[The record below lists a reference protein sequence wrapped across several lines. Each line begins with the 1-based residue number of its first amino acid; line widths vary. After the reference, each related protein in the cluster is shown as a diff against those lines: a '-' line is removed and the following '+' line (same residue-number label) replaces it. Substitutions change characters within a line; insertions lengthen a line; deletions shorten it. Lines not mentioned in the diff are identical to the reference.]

1 MYIASVST
9 TIKFH
14 EFPNGNVIHN
24 YQPGKVEGPVRSLS
38 WSRDGNWLVVV
49 PHSGQTE
56 IVGTKDQLK
65 LLKTIHEVDE
75 PTAACFQNT
84 TKKNIGIGTKSGLVL
99 IYDIKSRNVKKRF
112 PRASTQITHVAFTA
126 KDSHCI
132 TGCKNGEVLV
142 YNNVTNS
149 PPSNLRVPKSNSI
162 TCLKT
167 NQLKR
172 NLVLGGSN
180 EGIIVVWDI
189 NINRSKF
196 CTEAHKAPVNA
207 IAISPVNVDLIV
219 TAGADRQFC
228 FYDIADHKCIANIS
242 VENCITAVDFSPD
255 GTHFVMG
262 SQNGRVYI
270 YDSRNIQQ
278 PVNSFLAHTSAVRHI
293 AFQNRHESSD
303 SSVCSLSKSFDNVA
317 ITQEEKRRNKSVRT
331 SDFFGMHLYTVD
343 AGLDRKSVASVGGE
357 DSFIVALGLD
367 KDNTTESI
375 NNDVFVED
383 ISSKPNN
390 NDLDLPCSISLQ
402 LNKPEAGDLKM
413 KQFSSTPIFNIH
425 HSLSELSQTSN
436 VMHKSTTNATNSDE
450 IKTLVKECFSEEF
463 KTVIDDLKNDIKYE
477 STHTTH
483 QMRIMFLEM
492 HMAMVKMALKLEDFS
507 KRIRYDPHPTSNYEN
522 SLVDEIERLRKRN
535 DFLEEQLKNSTVA
548 KSVNGE

>member
-14 EFPNGNVIHN
+14 EFPNGNVIYN
-24 YQPGKVEGPVRSLS
+24 YQPGKLEGPVRSVS

-84 TKKNIGIGTKSGLVL
+84 TKKNVGIGTKSGLVL

-132 TGCKNGEVLV
+132 AGCKNGEVLV

-167 NQLKR
+167 NLMKR

-180 EGIIVVWDI
+180 EGIVVVWDI

-207 IAISPVNVDLIV
+207 IAISPVNIDLIV

-228 FYDIADHKCIANIS
+228 FYDIADNKCIANIS

-262 SQNGRVYI
+262 SQNGRVYV

-293 AFQNRHESSD
+293 AFQNGHEPSS
-303 SSVCSLSKSFDNVA
+303 SSVCSLSKSFDNVGV
-317 ITQEEKRRNKSVRT
+317 TQEEKRRSKSVRT
-331 SDFFGMHLYTVD
+331 SDFFGMHVHTVD
-343 AGLDRKSVASVGGE
+343 AGSDAKSNVSIEGE
-357 DSFIVALGLD
+357 DSFIAALGLD
-367 KDNTTESI
+367 KDNTAESL
-375 NNDVFVED
+375 NNDVFVKD
-383 ISSKPNN
+383 TSSKLPNTH
-390 NDLDLPCSISLQ
+390 DIDIPSSISLQ
-402 LNKPEAGDLKM
+402 LSKPEAGDFKV
-413 KQFSSTPIFNIH
+413 KPFSSTPKFHIH
-425 HSLSELSQTSN
+425 NLSELSPSPN
-436 VMHKSTTNATNSDE
+436 IMLKSTTNVTNSGE
-450 IKTLVKECFSEEF
+450 IKTLVKECVSEEF
-463 KTVIDDLKNDIKYE
+463 KTVIDDLKSDIKYE
-477 STHTTH
+477 STHVTH

-492 HMAMVKMALKLEDFS
+492 HMAMVKMTLKLENFANRMRDEL
-507 KRIRYDPHPTSNYEN
+507 HPTSNYEN
-522 SLVDEIERLRKRN
+522 TLIEEIERLRKRN
-535 DFLEEQLKNSTVA
+535 DFLEEQMRNLTVG